1 LFDAQQIQD
10 RVRELADEL
19 NEDYQDKSLLLI
31 GILKGSMF
39 FLADLIRF
47 LRMDLAIDFIS
58 ISTYGSSTQ
67 TTGVVRMLKDLEN
80 SVENQH
86 LVIVEDIV
94 DTGLTLGYLLKI
106 LKQRSPASLR
116 VCTLLDKPSYRLMRV
131 PVDYRGFEIG
141 RKYVVGY
148 GMDYQERYRHLP
160 FICTLKK
167 EICPL

>member
-1 LFDAQQIQD
+1 MFDAQQIQD